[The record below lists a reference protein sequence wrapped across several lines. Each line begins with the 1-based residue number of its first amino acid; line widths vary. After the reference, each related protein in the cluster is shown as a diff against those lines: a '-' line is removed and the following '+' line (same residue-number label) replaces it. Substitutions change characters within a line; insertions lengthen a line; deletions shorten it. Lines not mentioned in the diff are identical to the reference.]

1 MCACTPLYD
10 FKQVP
15 TFFLLFPPNF
25 IHIYSFRPPL
35 LFAHLS
41 SQSMLSDAVVAKA
54 HFESKHESKKV
65 PLPDGWAEAAAA
77 GRNKG
82 KKGKKDGKK

>member
-1 MCACTPLYD
+1 MK
-10 FKQVP
+10 FQSKQKQVKK
-15 TFFLLFPPNF
+15 LAGQA
-25 IHIYSFRPPL
+25 
-35 LFAHLS
+35 AHKPGEVAAAKAA
-41 SQSMLSDAVVAKA
+41 QCAIQCPVCRSMLSDAVVAKA

>member
-1 MCACTPLYD
+1 MCVCTPLYE

-15 TFFLLFPPNF
+15 TFFLLFPL
-25 IHIYSFRPPL
+25 ILYTPP
-35 LFAHLS
+35 LFAHPS

>member
-1 MCACTPLYD
+1 MTLNKSPPSFFFSPLILY
-10 FKQVP
+10 
-15 TFFLLFPPNF
+15 
-25 IHIYSFRPPL
+25 IYIPSAPPL